1 MTHKKDET
9 GKQQRRAGAPL
20 SAATEDYLKAIY
32 KLCGEDGAAS
42 TRALSQRLGV
52 SAPSVTVMMKKLA
65 ARKLVRHTPYHGVE
79 LTASGEKIALEII
92 RHHRLIETYLA
103 EILGMDWD
111 KVHDEAERWEHVLG
125 EEAEARIAALLGNPQ
140 HDPHGAPIPS
150 VDGVVARERFSP
162 LSQARAGQK
171 LRVQRVSDEDGELLR
186 HLQKIGVVP
195 RAEIEVMRAESAEG
209 VLHLRVGGKKQT
221 IGSVPAGVVFVGA
234 VES

>member
-1 MTHKKDET
+1 MTRRRVET
-9 GKQQRRAGAPL
+9 GKSQRRTSAPL

-42 TRALSQRLGV
+42 TQALSQRLGV
-52 SAPSVTVMMKKLA
+52 SAPSATAMVKKLA
-65 ARKLVRHTPYHGVE
+65 SQKLVSHTPYRGVE
-79 LTASGEKIALEII
+79 LTPSGEKIALEII

-150 VDGVVARERFSP
+150 VDGVVAREKFSP

-171 LRVQRVSDEDGELLR
+171 LLVQRVSDEDAELLR
-186 HLQKIGVVP
+186 HLRKIGIVP
-195 RAEIEVMRAESAEG
+195 RAEIEVVRAESAEG
-209 VLHLRVGGKKQT
+209 VLHLRVGGKKQM
-221 IGSVPAGVVFVGA
+221 IGSAPAQGVFVGV
-234 VES
+234 VET